1 MKYSVV
7 VSSRTGNT
15 KMLADVISARLSGR
29 NVIYTGSPADEAAEA
44 DFIFAGFWTDKGSCD
59 DSVRRFLEKLENK
72 TVFLFGTSGFGQSPA
87 YFEEILGRVKAFLP
101 PSCTVAGTFMCQ
113 GKMPPSVRE
122 RYKAMLAGNPD
133 DEKIRAMIA
142 NFDTALSHPD
152 ENDLNSLKS
161 ALDALNLE

>member
-29 NVIYTGSPADEAAEA
+29 SVIYTGSPADEAAEA

-72 TVFLFGTSGFGQSPA
+72 TVFLFGIGVS
-87 YFEEILGRVKAFLP
+87 
-101 PSCTVAGTFMCQ
+101 
-113 GKMPPSVRE
+113 
-122 RYKAMLAGNPD
+122 
-133 DEKIRAMIA
+133 
-142 NFDTALSHPD
+142 
-152 ENDLNSLKS
+152 S
-161 ALDALNLE
+161 ALLHRRRHVYVSGKDAAVCPATLRGHAGGKSGRRKNPGYDRQFRHGALPS